1 VLCGTA
7 GLEKGVHLLDGLA
20 GSADKTDAFVMV
32 LSLPVKKILSGRS
45 FSTKRRGHEKRE
57 TTTESGNP

>member
-1 VLCGTA
+1 MLCGTA

-32 LSLPVKKILSGRS
+32 LSLPVKNPEWSVLQHE
-45 FSTKRRGHEKRE
+45 TKGPRKEKDHDRKW
-57 TTTESGNP
+57 